1 MQRDGHQIVNGRF
14 HALCRAQEGIMNSR
28 RLFPVFL
35 VALGLTASW
44 SALAADAP
52 VPVGLGPKSTLWLEG
67 TSTMHDYESTAGI
80 VRVTMTRDGT
90 KAAPVNVADLETLIR
105 ESGIRG
111 VQVEIPVTSMK
122 SKKDGLD
129 KNMYKTLKATEHPT
143 IRCELTSYSVA
154 PAKSGGDTLDLRAEG
169 TLEVAGAKRP
179 VKLAARAWRSADG
192 VWIAGT
198 QPLKMSEFGIKP
210 PTMMMGTLRVG
221 DAVTVSYRLLLVPKN
236 GEAAATPAAEPQKGA
251 VR

>member
-1 MQRDGHQIVNGRF
+1 MKLG
-14 HALCRAQEGIMNSR
+14 
-28 RLFPVFL
+28 RLFTALSLVVGLSSVAVIAAAEDTPVK
-35 VALGLTASW
+35 VT
-44 SALAADAP
+44 
-52 VPVGLGPKSTLWLEG
+52 LGPKSTLWLEG

>member
-1 MQRDGHQIVNGRF
+1 
-14 HALCRAQEGIMNSR
+14 
-28 RLFPVFL
+28 
-35 VALGLTASW
+35 
-44 SALAADAP
+44 
-52 VPVGLGPKSTLWLEG
+52 
-67 TSTMHDYESTAGI
+67 MHDYESTAGI